1 MEQQLSAMVPLA
13 VALLFGLFGGAI
25 LAHLV
30 LKRRIQTAT
39 IEARSDSQ
47 LEIAR
52 LTERVSSFNS
62 EVFRQQAQI
71 QELEAKLGES
81 VAELNAS
88 KEQCAQLAERASRI
102 PSLENQVSSLQTRVE
117 EEGTRASTL
126 AEQAALLPELR
137 QSQQNALVETQQLN
151 KQLADL
157 REKWGASESKVETQ
171 RKSIE
176 RGEAEKAELSARRD
190 QLLQEQEGLRTKL
203 AELTTI
209 LAAEREQTTEKLAL
223 LDKAKEQLADTFKS
237 LANDILEEKSIRFT
251 EQNKTNIGQIL
262 EPLGTR
268 LKEFQAKVEQVYVQE
283 SKDRSA
289 LGEQVRQLMSLNQK
303 VSTDA
308 KNLADALKGS
318 SKTQGN
324 WGELVLER
332 VLEASGLRKGHEYE
346 LRETYWHENGHKGQP
361 DVVIFLP
368 EGRHLVV
375 DAKVSLKDYEE
386 SVKTEN
392 DTDRRAAIDRHLAS
406 VRRHMKELSEKD
418 YQALHELNSLDFVI
432 MFVPIE
438 PAFAL
443 AIAEDSG
450 LWEEAWKRNVL
461 LVSPST
467 LLFVLRT
474 VAYLWRQEDQARN
487 VQEIAS
493 RGAELYDKLVGFVAD
508 LEKIGERLEQAKE
521 SYEGALNKFSQGS
534 GNVIRRAEKLKEL
547 GVTPSKS
554 LPVHIVEI
562 ALEEPLVL
570 PKLDPVEE
578 HP

>member
-1 MEQQLSAMVPLA
+1 MEQQLSGMIPLA

-81 VAELNAS
+81 VAELNTS

-346 LRETYWHENGHKGQP
+346 LRETYWRENGHKGQP

>member
-1 MEQQLSAMVPLA
+1 MEQQLSGMVPLA

-62 EVFRQQAQI
+62 EVSRQQAQI
-71 QELEAKLGES
+71 RELEAKLGAS

-102 PSLENQVSSLQTRVE
+102 QSLENQLSSLQTRVE

-171 RKSIE
+171 HKSIE
-176 RGEAEKAELSARRD
+176 RGEAERAELSARRD

-209 LAAEREQTTEKLAL
+209 LAAEREQTMEKLAL
-223 LDKAKEQLADTFKS
+223 LDKAKEQLTDTFKS

-303 VSTDA
+303 VSIDA

-570 PKLDPVEE
+570 PKLDPVEK

>member
-1 MEQQLSAMVPLA
+1 MEQQLSGMIPLA

-39 IEARSDSQ
+39 IEARSDNQ

-62 EVFRQQAQI
+62 EVSRQQAQI
-71 QELEAKLGES
+71 QELEAKLGGS
-81 VAELNAS
+81 IAELNAS

-137 QSQQNALVETQQLN
+137 RSQQNALVETQQLN

-203 AELTTI
+203 AELTTT

-570 PKLDPVEE
+570 PKLDPVEK

>member
-30 LKRRIQTAT
+30 LRRRIQTAT

-62 EVFRQQAQI
+62 EVSRQQAQI

-570 PKLDPVEE
+570 PKLDPVEK

>member
-1 MEQQLSAMVPLA
+1 MEQQLSGMVPLA

-25 LAHLV
+25 LADLV

-62 EVFRQQAQI
+62 ESSRQQEQI
-71 QELEAKLGES
+71 RELGTKLSES
-81 VAELNAS
+81 DAEFNAS
-88 KEQCAQLAERASRI
+88 KEHCAQLAERASRI

-171 RKSIE
+171 RKLIE
-176 RGEAEKAELSARRD
+176 RGETERAELSAKRD

-203 AELTTI
+203 AELTTV
-209 LAAEREQTTEKLAL
+209 LAAEREQATEKLAL

-308 KNLADALKGS
+308 KNLTDALKGS
-318 SKTQGN
+318 SKAQGN

-386 SVKTEN
+386 SVKIES

-418 YQALHELNSLDFVI
+418 YQALHELHSLDFVI

-443 AIAEDSG
+443 AIAEDNG

-521 SYEGALNKFSQGS
+521 SYEGALNKFSKGS

-547 GVTPSKS
+547 GLTPSKA
-554 LPVHIVEI
+554 LPSHMVEI
-562 ALEEPLVL
+562 ALDEPLVL
-570 PKLDPVEE
+570 PNLAPVEKQF
-578 HP
+578 

>member
-1 MEQQLSAMVPLA
+1 MLQQLSGMVPLA
-13 VALLFGLFGGAI
+13 LALLFGLFGGAI

-30 LKRRIQTAT
+30 LRRRIQTAP

-47 LEIAR
+47 LEIVR
-52 LTERVSSFNS
+52 LTERVSSFNGEIS
-62 EVFRQQAQI
+62 RQQAQI
-71 QELEAKLGES
+71 HELEAKLAES

-102 PSLENQVSSLQTRVE
+102 SSLENQVSSLQTRVE

-126 AEQAALLPELR
+126 AEQAAQLPELR
-137 QSQQNALVETQQLN
+137 QSQQKALVETQQLN

-171 RKSIE
+171 RKLME
-176 RGEAEKAELSARRD
+176 RGEAERAELSARRD

-203 AELTTI
+203 AELTTV
-209 LAAEREQTTEKLAL
+209 LAAEREQAMEKLAL
-223 LDKAKEQLADTFKS
+223 LDKAKEQLSDTFKS

-308 KNLADALKGS
+308 KNLTDALKGS

-386 SVKTEN
+386 SVKTES
-392 DTDRRAAIDRHLAS
+392 DADRRAAIDRHLAS

-418 YQALHELNSLDFVI
+418 YQALHELHSLDFVV

-521 SYEGALNKFSQGS
+521 SYEGALNKFCKGS

-554 LPVHIVEI
+554 LPAQMVEI
-562 ALEEPLVL
+562 ALEEPLLL
-570 PKLDPVEE
+570 PKLDVVEK
-578 HP
+578 HI

>member
-1 MEQQLSAMVPLA
+1 M
-13 VALLFGLFGGAI
+13 
-25 LAHLV
+25 
-30 LKRRIQTAT
+30 
-39 IEARSDSQ
+39 
-47 LEIAR
+47 
-52 LTERVSSFNS
+52 
-62 EVFRQQAQI
+62 
-71 QELEAKLGES
+71 
-81 VAELNAS
+81 
-88 KEQCAQLAERASRI
+88 
-102 PSLENQVSSLQTRVE
+102 
-117 EEGTRASTL
+117 
-126 AEQAALLPELR
+126 
-137 QSQQNALVETQQLN
+137 
-151 KQLADL
+151 
-157 REKWGASESKVETQ
+157 ETQ

-176 RGEAEKAELSARRD
+176 RGETERAELSAKRD
-190 QLLQEQEGLRTKL
+190 QLLEEQEGLRTKL
-203 AELTTI
+203 AELTTV

-223 LDKAKEQLADTFKS
+223 LDKAKEQLADAFKS
-237 LANDILEEKSIRFT
+237 LANDILEEKSVRFT

-268 LKEFQAKVEQVYVQE
+268 LKEFQAKVEQVYLQE

-289 LGEQVRQLMSLNQK
+289 LGEQVRQLMSLNQRM
-303 VSTDA
+303 SADA
-308 KNLADALKGS
+308 KNLTDALKGS

-361 DVVIFLP
+361 DIVIFLP

-375 DAKVSLKDYEE
+375 DAKVSLKDYER

-493 RGAELYDKLVGFVAD
+493 RGAELYDKLVGFLAD

-521 SYEGALNKFSQGS
+521 SYEGALNKFSKGS

-554 LPVHIVEI
+554 LPTHIVEI
-562 ALEEPLVL
+562 ALDEPLVL
-570 PKLDPVEE
+570 PKLEPVEK